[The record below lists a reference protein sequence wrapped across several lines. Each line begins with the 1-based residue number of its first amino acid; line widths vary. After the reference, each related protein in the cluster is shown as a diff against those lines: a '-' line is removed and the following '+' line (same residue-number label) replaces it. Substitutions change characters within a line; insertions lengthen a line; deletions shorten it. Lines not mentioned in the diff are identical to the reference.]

1 MPLPPLREKGD
12 VGEQVDRGLEDIERV
27 IAAEIVK
34 AVLRVAA
41 LNVAAICLMRFSL
54 IRAAARTPA
63 REPLL
68 SRASAGQMHG
78 SMGAAMSQSRRM
90 TFFFLAESIFAI
102 FAAVTVFP
110 LPGLPQTASI
120 PPLSF
125 CSSGFSVSR

>member
-1 MPLPPLREKGD
+1 
-12 VGEQVDRGLEDIERV
+12 
-27 IAAEIVK
+27 
-34 AVLRVAA
+34 
-41 LNVAAICLMRFSL
+41 MRFSL

-125 CSSGFSVSR
+125 CSSSFSVSR